1 MKEYKNIIINT
12 LYIILGIVLIVLVF
26 MNKVNS
32 LFAGFGGSLLG
43 VGVVQLIRA
52 IKYKTNSEY
61 KEMVDTKTND
71 ERNRFI
77 SMKAWSWV
85 AYSFIMICAVVNI
98 ICLIMSKVIY
108 MQISAGII
116 CVMLVLYYICYLII
130 SKKY

>member
-32 LFAGFGGSLLG
+32 LFAGFGGGLLG
-43 VGVVQLIRA
+43 ASVVQLIRA

-77 SMKAWSWV
+77 SMKALSWA

-116 CVMLVLYYICYLII
+116 CVMLVLYCICYLIV

>member
-32 LFAGFGGSLLG
+32 LFAGFGGGLLG

-77 SMKAWSWV
+77 SMKAWSWA
-85 AYSFIMICAVVNI
+85 AYSFIMICAAITI
-98 ICLIMSKVIY
+98 ICLIMSKVTY
-108 MQISAGII
+108 MQIAADII
-116 CVMLVLYYICYLII
+116 CVMLVLYYICYLIV

>member
-26 MNKVNS
+26 MNEVNS
-32 LFAGFGGSLLG
+32 LFAGFGGGLLG

-77 SMKAWSWV
+77 SMKAWSWA
-85 AYSFIMICAVVNI
+85 AYSFIMICAAITI
-98 ICLIMSKVIY
+98 ICLIMSKVTY
-108 MQISAGII
+108 MQIAAGII
-116 CVMLVLYYICYLII
+116 CVMLVLYYICYLIV